1 MEAIL
6 FIIHQM
12 FFTIHLVLKIGEY
25 YVDISQF
32 QPQNFQTHDAF
43 NHMQAKIFDRL

>member
-32 QPQNFQTHDAF
+32 QPQTHDAF